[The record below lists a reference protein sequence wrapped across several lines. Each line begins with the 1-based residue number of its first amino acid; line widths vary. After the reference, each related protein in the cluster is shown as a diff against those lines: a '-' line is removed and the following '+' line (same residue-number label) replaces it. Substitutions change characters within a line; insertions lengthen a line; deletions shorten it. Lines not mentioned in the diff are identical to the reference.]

1 MIGARPGPPR
11 VLMTADTVGGV
22 WTFAIDLAQA
32 LGEEGIDVALAT
44 MGGPPTPAQRSD
56 AREVAPLGVF
66 ESSFRLPWMDEPW
79 DDVRN
84 AREWLGGLASQVE
97 PDIVHLNDPV
107 HASRAYKAPTV
118 AVGHSCVLSWW
129 RSVKNEPAPP
139 EWNRYQRAMAQGLA
153 TADAVVAPSQWMLHA
168 LPRYYGLRSGWVIP
182 NGRNDTQLSPGSKEE
197 IVFAAGR
204 VWDPAKNLMA
214 LDELARGLAWP
225 VYVAGEQRHPDRERG
240 PGASHMHLLGCLPSR
255 SVAEWLTRASIYAFP
270 ARYEPFGLS
279 VLEAALAGCALVL
292 SDIPTLRELWDGKAV
307 FVQLDDPGTLRLAT
321 EALIQDP
328 HLRQTLAM
336 RARRHALSLTPRR
349 MALSYSRLYAEL
361 LTRRRAMQEER
372 ACAS

>member
-1 MIGARPGPPR
+1 
-11 VLMTADTVGGV
+11 MTADTVGGV

-32 LGEEGIDVALAT
+32 LGEEGIEVALAT
-44 MGGPPTPAQRSD
+44 VGGPPTPAQRSD

-84 AREWLGGLASQVE
+84 AREWLRGLASQLG

-107 HASRAYKAPTV
+107 HASRAYDAATV

-129 RSVKNEPAPP
+129 QSVKNEPAPP
-139 EWNRYQRAMAQGLA
+139 GWNRYQRAMAQGLA
-153 TADAVVAPSQWMLHA
+153 TADEVVAPSRSMLSA
-168 LPRYYGLRSGWVIP
+168 LQRYYGLRSGWVIP
-182 NGRNDTQLSPGSKEE
+182 NGRNGTHLSPGSKEE

-214 LDELARGLAWP
+214 LDELARGLTWP
-225 VYVAGEQRHPDRERG
+225 VYVAGEQRHPDREMG
-240 PGASHMHLLGCLPSR
+240 AGASHMHLLGCLPSR
-255 SVAEWLTRASIYAFP
+255 AVAEWLTRASIYAFP

-292 SDIPTLRELWDGKAV
+292 SDIPTLREQWDGKAV